1 MGIFYNNL
9 VHGDYYMGDFITS
22 KVLLDIPY
30 TLDVE
35 EKQKIDQFLQFL
47 DETGVGEIINKYVKN
62 NTSKGGRP
70 NVDYYRLFAVI
81 VYAFSYSKATLRQ
94 IETLCKFDLRYL
106 HMMYGVVPD
115 FTTIS
120 RFLNKVLLENEH
132 ELFYQITFAVAEK
145 MKLTYDTF
153 YIDGTKIEANANKY
167 KFVRKP
173 LTFHQRLSKK
183 INDIIKKYKLVENY
197 NEVQFVDSKT
207 VAYALT
213 HLNEKAINIKEKQ
226 NVSKALIAM
235 LEKILDYEAK
245 ENTCGKDRNSYYKTD
260 KDATAMA
267 LKSDYY
273 SGKGTNMHAA
283 YNVQIAVSNGIV
295 MNYLVTQSRSDL
307 HDFIPLLDSFFKKF
321 GFYPKNI
328 CADSGYGNFDN
339 YKYMENNNINSF
351 VKYQTREGNT
361 TARYPDAYKYISD
374 NEYECLNGNKSQVV
388 IIPDRHHKKK
398 DSIFI
403 KFEHCNICEFK
414 DYCKRFMRDKSED
427 FKIFEVVNEFERLK
441 RKSVDNLLSALG
453 IQMRVNRSIQVEGVF
468 GNVKSNYG
476 YNRLRRRGLERVSL
490 EVMLTFLGQTIRKY
504 FDFINTGK
512 LPNYWKI
519 PDGIEPQTFKKP
531 SAKRLSKKGLRT
543 WNKTYKN

>member
-1 MGIFYNNL
+1 MGY
-9 VHGDYYMGDFITS
+9 FITS

-35 EKQKIDQFLQFL
+35 EKQKIDKFLGFL
-47 DETGVGEIINKYVKN
+47 EETGVGDIISKYVKN

-81 VYAFSYSKATLRQ
+81 IYAFSYSKATLRQ
-94 IETLCKFDLRYL
+94 IETLCRFDLRYL
-106 HMMYGVVPD
+106 HMMYGVAPD

-120 RFLNKVLLENEH
+120 RFINNILLENER
-132 ELFYQITFAVAEK
+132 EIFYLITFAVARE
-145 MKLTYDTF
+145 MKLTFDNF

-173 LTFHQRLSKK
+173 LTFHGRLSKR
-183 INDIIKKYKLVENY
+183 INEIIKKYDLIKNY
-197 NEVQFVDSKT
+197 KEVQYIDSKT

-213 HLNEKAINIKEKQ
+213 HLSEKEMDTKEKE
-226 NVSKALIAM
+226 NITKALASM
-235 LEKILDYEAK
+235 LEKILDYEFK
-245 ENTCGKDRNSYYKTD
+245 EETCGEDRNSYYKTD

-295 MNYLVTQSRSDL
+295 MNYLVTQSRADL
-307 HDFIPLLDSFFKKF
+307 HDFIPLLNNFFIKF
-321 GFYPKNI
+321 GFFPKNI
-328 CADSGYGNFDN
+328 CADSGYGNLEN
-339 YKYMENNNINSF
+339 YKYMEQNNITSF
-351 VKYQTREGNT
+351 VKHQSWEGNT
-361 TARYPDAYKYISD
+361 TGRYPDVYKYISD
-374 NEYECLNGNKSQVV
+374 NNYECINGNKSKVV
-388 IIPDRHHKKK
+388 LIPERHHKKK

-403 KFEHCNICEFK
+403 KFENCNSCGFK

-441 RKSVDNLLSALG
+441 QDSVNNLLSVLG

-476 YNRLRRRGLERVSL
+476 YNRFRRRGLDKASL

-504 FDFINTGK
+504 FDYLETGK
-512 LPNYWKI
+512 LPNYWII
-519 PDGIEPQTFKKP
+519 PNGIEPQKFKKP
-531 SAKRLSKKGLRT
+531 SVKKLSKKGLRL
-543 WNKTYKN
+543 WKRTYKN